1 MLASP
6 EATCCSAHANNGN
19 GAICSST
26 DIMARCAH
34 TVGSRG
40 GRWPLTRDAVT
51 KAADPVSSRPST
63 TCGGDNP
70 SSPILM
76 SKNWHPRPRPT
87 SRTGPVL
94 RHRLTASHHLQPP
107 SCVSEPPSIGAHPVN
122 ARHRRLVRSGARTLS
137 PDLVVTALM
146 VSMSTSWDSSGRP
159 RQFIKAAPCGRRA
172 ALCPMQARGVRP
184 AGRSPRGARLRTL
197 RTHAAILPPA
207 SRSVDFPYVDRR
219 YAYVMRPLRYSINV
233 TLDGCSDH
241 RVMLADEDFRP
252 PQVVPRMP
260 CEQDLF
266 FAPCRR
272 ESVEIPGSAPPPDRS
287 APAAGEAVD
296 PVLDVPD
303 RGRPGLDGVG
313 HLEDR
318 PIVGLDNLTVYLRFP
333 REHWNRIRHSNFIER
348 TFGET
353 RRRVKVI

>member
-94 RHRLTASHHLQPP
+94 RHRVDCLAPPATSILRQRATVDRRPPCKRSSPQTCEVRRPDSQSGLGGDGADGLDEHLVGLQRPAPP
-107 SCVSEPPSIGAHPVN
+107 VHQGGALRAPRGAVSDAGAGRAACRPVP
-122 ARHRRLVRSGARTLS
+122 A
-137 PDLVVTALM
+137 
-146 VSMSTSWDSSGRP
+146 
-159 RQFIKAAPCGRRA
+159 RRA
-172 ALCPMQARGVRP
+172 AAYRCVPTPPYFRRP
-184 AGRSPRGARLRTL
+184 HGR
-197 RTHAAILPPA
+197 
-207 SRSVDFPYVDRR
+207 
-219 YAYVMRPLRYSINV
+219 
-233 TLDGCSDH
+233 
-241 RVMLADEDFRP
+241 
-252 PQVVPRMP
+252 
-260 CEQDLF
+260 
-266 FAPCRR
+266 
-272 ESVEIPGSAPPPDRS
+272 
-287 APAAGEAVD
+287 
-296 PVLDVPD
+296 
-303 RGRPGLDGVG
+303 
-313 HLEDR
+313 
-318 PIVGLDNLTVYLRFP
+318 
-333 REHWNRIRHSNFIER
+333 
-348 TFGET
+348 
-353 RRRVKVI
+353 